1 MRVDMLFYRL
11 HTCDSRYEEAETKC
25 GSLFHVREA
34 QIASCHTEEWPS
46 QPKDRNVMEYT
57 VIKPF

>member
-1 MRVDMLFYRL
+1 MLFYCL

-25 GSLFHVREA
+25 GSLFHVRDA

-46 QPKDRNVMEYT
+46 QQPKDYSDQTLLKVEESW
-57 VIKPF
+57 I